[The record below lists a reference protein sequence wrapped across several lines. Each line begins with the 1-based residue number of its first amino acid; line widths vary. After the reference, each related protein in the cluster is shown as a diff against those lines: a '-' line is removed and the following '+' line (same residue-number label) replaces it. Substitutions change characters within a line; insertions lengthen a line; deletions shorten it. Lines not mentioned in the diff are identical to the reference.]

1 MNFKSIVEFLLPE
14 LQIFEIIKQRGFIAK
29 NEEKN
34 SNPYKHT
41 IKSNKNR
48 TFLSEYNRN
57 SNPYKHTIKSNKNHT
72 FLSEYNRISTN
83 QNQTSENRFIGIEDE
98 LKKTII
104 GQDEFINNLCIAFKR
119 PFIAGYDNIKPKNTI
134 FIFGGQSSGK
144 ALGVTAI
151 TTILA
156 NKKVLNNHKVSKI
169 DLSRYSLNTHHD
181 IFLSDLYKA
190 LYEMSDVI
198 LFENFEKC
206 HSRIINILTNL
217 VQNGFYL
224 MEKRYASQNEVL
236 IEATGALIQNSID
249 TINANSKFFI
259 FISEKKSTSI
269 ADIFGNKFIL
279 NISDIISLNSFEKVD
294 LEKITKNLINE
305 FSAKCVNNL
314 RLYVSLSSETI
325 LKLVDSFNAKTG
337 MAGIIKHID
346 TNIYKPLAEYKIK
359 HTINNSNI
367 KIDVSNDNFIC
378 NIDGNTINLSS
389 IIENKN
395 VSGLDEVKSEL
406 NNIVGLSNV
415 KEYILSL
422 EDNLQIQEM
431 REKSGFKTAKISM
444 HMIFTGNPGT
454 GKTTIARIAAKYL
467 KALGVL
473 SSGQLREVTRND
485 LVGQYVGHTAKITSD
500 VIKSALG
507 GVLFIDEAYSLS
519 RGTSD
524 LFGIEAIDTLV
535 KAMEDYRDDLV
546 VILAGYEDEMR
557 DFLKTNSGLKS
568 RFPNII
574 EFKNY
579 SSQEMYQISLI
590 IAKSNGYIINDDCK
604 EPLIELYDKKQI
616 KGKNDSGNGRLAR
629 NIIESTILR
638 QSKRLLKDK
647 IAPTNILSVEDFDFE
662 DYQAFNLEENLS
674 KIIGLENVKD
684 FIRTQHKLLIARKKR
699 QKAGIYVDITQSLNM
714 IFTGNP
720 GTGKTTMARIVAK
733 MLKEMGFL
741 KSGHLVET
749 DKGGLVSGYVGQ
761 TAKKTEDVFK
771 SALGGVLFIDEA
783 YSLSNSDSFSKEAI
797 DTLVKLIEDF
807 RGEIVVILA
816 GYKQEMKGFLKS
828 NSGLLSRFPLNI
840 EFLDYSPEE
849 LYKITIS
856 MIKSKGFILDANCEH
871 ILFEQIVSLHKQS
884 NAHSGNGRM
893 IRNYLE
899 NIIRIQSTR
908 IASEDIPDHK
918 MNLIISEDIIPK
930 IPQNTAYNLEDEL
943 SNIIG
948 LDKVKNHI
956 RSLSAKLRL
965 EKERKKMGLPTNA
978 SAALHMIFKGNP
990 GTGKTM
996 AARTIANVLYNT
1008 GVIKT
1013 SKLVETDRGG
1023 LVAGYVGQTAIKTKE
1038 VIWEAMDGVL
1048 FIDEAYSLAQGGEN
1062 DFGKEAID
1070 TLVKMM
1076 DDNRDRLVVILA
1088 GYNNDMDRF
1097 LSINAGLKSRFPNIV
1112 EFKDYSIDELLQIAE
1127 SLFKSKGYILDNK
1140 AFDKLKAILAQ
1151 AKLEPQFGNGRY
1163 VRNIFE
1169 KSINNQAL
1177 RLSTDN
1183 DLTKEELT
1191 TILDSDIERM

>member
-1 MNFKSIVEFLLPE
+1 MDFKSIIEFLLPE
-14 LQIFEIIKQRGFIAK
+14 LQIFKIIKQHGFIAK
-29 NEEKN
+29 NKAKTLEKN
-34 SNPYKHT
+34 SNLYQYT
-41 IKSNKNR
+41 TKSNDNFANSK
-48 TFLSEYNRN
+48 YNHIRQ
-57 SNPYKHTIKSNKNHT
+57 YNH
-72 FLSEYNRISTN
+72 IN
-83 QNQTSENRFIGIEDE
+83 QNRPSEEKFIGIENE
-98 LKKTII
+98 LKNTII
-104 GQDEFINNLCIAFKR
+104 GQDKFVDNLCIAFKR
-119 PFIAGYDNIKPKNTI
+119 PFISGYDNIKPKNTI
-134 FIFGGQSSGK
+134 FIFGDKSSGK
-144 ALGVTAI
+144 ALGVSAITAI
-151 TTILA
+151 LA
-156 NKKVLNNHKVSKI
+156 SKAVLNYRKVSKI
-169 DLSRYSLNTHHD
+169 DLSRYSLNTHYD

-190 LYEMSDVI
+190 LYEMSDVV
-198 LFENFEKC
+198 LFESFEKC
-206 HSRIINILTNL
+206 HSCIIDILTSL

-224 MEKRYASQNEVL
+224 MDKRYAAQNGVL
-236 IEATGALIQNSID
+236 VEATGSLMQDSIGQ
-249 TINANSKFFI
+249 INVNGKFFV

-269 ADIFGNKFIL
+269 IDIFGNKFVFYV
-279 NISDIISLNSFEKVD
+279 NDIISLNSFEKTD
-294 LEKITKNLINE
+294 LEKITKNLIKE
-305 FSAKCVNNL
+305 FSTKCVNNL
-314 RLYVSLSSETI
+314 RLHVSLSNEAI
-325 LKLVDSFNAKTG
+325 LKLVNSFNIKTG
-337 MAGIIKHID
+337 IAGIIELID
-346 TNIYKPLAEYKIK
+346 TSIYKPLAEYKIK
-359 HTINNSNI
+359 HTINNNDI
-367 KIDVSNDNFIC
+367 KIDINVDNFTG
-378 NIDGNTINLSS
+378 NIDGSVINLS
-389 IIENKN
+389 N
-395 VSGLDEVKSEL
+395 VAEKRTSGLDEVKSEL
-406 NNIVGLSNV
+406 DNIIGLSNV
-415 KEYILSL
+415 KDYIFSL
-422 EDNLQIQEM
+422 EDNLQIQAM
-431 REKSGFKTAKISM
+431 REKSGLKTAKISM

-454 GKTTIARIAAKYL
+454 GKTTIARVIAKYL

-485 LVGQYVGHTAKITSD
+485 LVGQYVGHTAKITHD

-519 RGTSD
+519 RNASD
-524 LFGIEAIDTLV
+524 PFGVEAIDTLV

-574 EFKNY
+574 EFKDY

-590 IAKSNGYIINDDCK
+590 IAKANGYIISDDCK
-604 EPLIELYDKKQI
+604 EPLIRLYDKKQI
-616 KGKNDSGNGRLAR
+616 RGRNDSGNGRLAR
-629 NIIESTILR
+629 NIIESAILQ
-638 QSKRLLKDK
+638 QSKRLFKDK
-647 IAPTNILSVEDFDFE
+647 NAPMNILSVEDFDFE
-662 DYQAFNLEENLS
+662 DYQTFNLEESLS

-684 FIRTQHKLLIARKKR
+684 FVRTQYKLLLAQKKR
-699 QKAGIYVDITQSLNM
+699 QKAGMSVDVTQSLNM
-714 IFTGNP
+714 IFVGNP
-720 GTGKTTMARIVAK
+720 GTGKTTIARIVAK
-733 MLKEMGFL
+733 MFKEMGLL

-783 YSLSNSDSFSKEAI
+783 YSLSDTQGFGKEAI

-816 GYKQEMKGFLKS
+816 GYKQEMKDFLKS

-849 LYKITIS
+849 LYKIAVS
-856 MIKSKGFILDANCEH
+856 MIKAKGFVLDTDCEH
-871 ILFEQIVSLHKQS
+871 ILFERIALLHKQS

-899 NIIRIQSTR
+899 DMIRIQSAR
-908 IASEDIPDHK
+908 IASEDIPDDK
-918 MNLIISEDIIPK
+918 MNLIISDDIIPK
-930 IPQNTAYNLEDEL
+930 TSQNAAYDLESEL
-943 SNIIG
+943 SNIVG
-948 LDKVKNHI
+948 LDEIKNYI

-965 EKERKKMGLPTNA
+965 EKERKKMGLPTN
-978 SAALHMIFKGNP
+978 SSSTLHMIFKGNP

-996 AARTIANVLYNT
+996 VARTVANVLHNM
-1008 GVIKT
+1008 GVIRT
-1013 SKLVETDRGG
+1013 SKLIETDRSG

-1038 VIWEAMDGVL
+1038 IIWEAMDGVL

-1088 GYNNDMDRF
+1088 GYNNDMDKF
-1097 LSINAGLKSRFPNIV
+1097 LSINAGLKSRFPNII
-1112 EFKDYSIDELLQIAE
+1112 EFKDYSVEELLQISA
-1127 SLFKSKGYILDNK
+1127 SLFKSKGYILDDK
-1140 AFDKLKAILAQ
+1140 AYDKLKAILTE
-1151 AKLEPQFGNGRY
+1151 AKIESRFGNGRY

-1191 TILDSDIERM
+1191 AILDTDIERI

>member
-1 MNFKSIVEFLLPE
+1 MNLKSIIEFLLPE
-14 LQIFEIIKQRGFIAK
+14 LQVFKIIKQHGFIAK
-29 NEEKN
+29 KKN
-34 SNPYKHT
+34 GNPHQHTVKPSENYTDYISNY
-41 IKSNKNR
+41 
-48 TFLSEYNRN
+48 
-57 SNPYKHTIKSNKNHT
+57 NHT
-72 FLSEYNRISTN
+72 DIS
-83 QNQTSENRFIGIEDE
+83 QKQTLENRFIEIENE
-98 LKKTII
+98 LKRTII
-104 GQDEFINNLCIAFKR
+104 GQDGFINNLCVAFKR
-119 PFIAGYDNIKPKNTI
+119 PFITGYDDTKPKNTI
-134 FIFGGQSSGK
+134 FIFGNKSSGK
-144 ALGVTAI
+144 ALGI
-151 TTILA
+151 TTITAILA
-156 NKKVLNNHKVSKI
+156 NKAVLNYHKVSRI
-169 DLSRYSLNTHHD
+169 DLLRYSLNTHYD

-190 LYEMSDVI
+190 LHEMSDVV

-206 HSRIINILTNL
+206 HSRIIDVLTSL

-224 MEKRYASQNEVL
+224 MDKRYATQNGVL
-236 IEATGALIQNSID
+236 VEATGALIQSSID
-249 TINANSKFFI
+249 SIQANSKFFV
-259 FISEKKSTSI
+259 FISEKKSNSI
-269 ADIFGNKFIL
+269 VDIFGNKFIF
-279 NISDIISLNSFEKVD
+279 NVGDIISLNNFEKAD
-294 LEKITKNLINE
+294 LEKITRNLVEKFI
-305 FSAKCVNNL
+305 AKCVNNFH
-314 RLYVSLSSETI
+314 LYVSLSNDAI
-325 LKLVDSFNAKTG
+325 LKLADSFNTKTG
-337 MAGIIKHID
+337 IAGIAEYID

-359 HTINNSNI
+359 HVINSSNI
-367 KIDVSNDNFIC
+367 KIDIKDGNFIC
-378 NIDGNTINLSS
+378 SIDDNIINLSS
-389 IIENKN
+389 LIKNKN
-395 VSGLDEVKSEL
+395 TSGLDEVKLEL
-406 NNIVGLSNV
+406 DNIIGLSNV
-415 KEYILSL
+415 KKYIMSL

-431 REKSGFKTAKISM
+431 REKSGLKTAKISM

-454 GKTTIARIAAKYL
+454 GKTTIARIVAKYL

-485 LVGQYVGHTAKITSD
+485 LVGQYVGHTAKITND

-524 LFGIEAIDTLV
+524 PFGIEAIDTLV

-546 VILAGYEDEMR
+546 VILAGYEDEMK

-574 EFKNY
+574 EFKDY

-590 IAKSNGYIINDDCK
+590 IAKSNGYTIDDDCEK
-604 EPLIELYDKKQI
+604 PLIELYDKKQI
-616 KGKNDSGNGRLAR
+616 KGRNDSGNGRLVR
-629 NIIESTILR
+629 NTIEGAILQ

-647 IAPTNILSVEDFDFE
+647 SAPINVLSYKDFNFE
-662 DYQAFNLEENLS
+662 DYQAFDLEDSLS

-699 QKAGIYVDITQSLNM
+699 QKAGMNVDITQSLNM

-720 GTGKTTMARIVAK
+720 GTGKTTIARITAK

-783 YSLSNSDSFSKEAI
+783 YALSSSDSFSKEAI

-816 GYKQEMKGFLKS
+816 GYKQEMKDFLKS
-828 NSGLLSRFPLNI
+828 NSGLVSRFPLNI

-849 LYKITIS
+849 LYNIAIS
-856 MIKSKGFILDANCEH
+856 MIKSKGFILDVDCEH
-871 ILFEQIVSLHKQS
+871 ILFEQIASLHKQS

-899 NIIRIQSTR
+899 SIIRIQSTR
-908 IASEDIPDHK
+908 IASEDIPDDK
-918 MNLIISEDIIPK
+918 MNIIISEDIIPK
-930 IPQNTAYNLEDEL
+930 ISQNTTYDLENEL
-943 SNIIG
+943 SKIVG
-948 LDKVKNHI
+948 LDEVKNHI

-965 EKERKKMGLPTNA
+965 EKERKKIGLPTNA
-978 SAALHMIFKGNP
+978 SASLHMIFKGNP

-996 AARTIANVLYNT
+996 IARTIANVLHNT

-1048 FIDEAYSLAQGGEN
+1048 FVDEAYSLAQGGEN

-1097 LSINAGLKSRFPNIV
+1097 LSINAGLKSRFPHII
-1112 EFKDYSIDELLQIAE
+1112 EFKDYNTDELLQIAA

-1140 AFDKLKAILAQ
+1140 AFDKLKVILVQ

-1191 TILDSDIERM
+1191 TILDSDIERI

>member
-1 MNFKSIVEFLLPE
+1 MSLKSIVEFLLPE
-14 LQIFEIIKQRGFIAK
+14 LQIFKIIKQHGFINK
-29 NEEKN
+29 NAEKN
-34 SNPYKHT
+34 SNPYQYP
-41 IKSNKNR
+41 IKSNKNY
-48 TFLSEYNRN
+48 TFSSEYNRM
-57 SNPYKHTIKSNKNHT
+57 SANKKQIFSSEHNHINT
-72 FLSEYNRISTN
+72 DKKQIL
-83 QNQTSENRFIGIEDE
+83 ENRFVGIENE

-104 GQDEFINNLCIAFKR
+104 GQNEFADNLCIAFKR
-119 PFIAGYDNIKPKNTI
+119 PFIAGYDNIKPRNTI
-134 FIFGGQSSGK
+134 FIFGNKSSGK

-151 TTILA
+151 TAILA
-156 NKKVLNNHKVSKI
+156 NKAILKYHKVSKI
-169 DLSRYSLNTHHD
+169 DLSRYSLNSHYD

-190 LYEMSDVI
+190 LHEMSDVV

-206 HSRIINILTNL
+206 HSRIIDILTSL

-224 MEKRYASQNEVL
+224 MDKRYAAQNEVL
-236 IEATGALIQNSID
+236 VEATGALIQNSID
-249 TINANSKFFI
+249 QISANSKFFV
-259 FISEKKSTSI
+259 FISEKKPTSV
-269 ADIFGNKFIL
+269 AEIFGSKFIL
-279 NISDIISLNSFEKVD
+279 NISDIISLNSFEKAD
-294 LEKITKNLINE
+294 LEKITKNLTEE
-305 FSAKCVNNL
+305 FLTKCTNNL
-314 RLYVSLSSETI
+314 RLHVNLSNDAI
-325 LKLVDSFNAKTG
+325 LKLADSFNSKTG
-337 MAGIIKHID
+337 IAGIIEYID

-359 HTINNSNI
+359 HTIDNSNI
-367 KIDVSNDNFIC
+367 KIDISDNSFIC
-378 NIDGNTINLSS
+378 NIDGNIINLSS
-389 IIENKN
+389 VIEKK
-395 VSGLDEVKSEL
+395 SGSELDEVKSEL
-406 NNIVGLSNV
+406 DNIIGLSNV
-415 KEYILSL
+415 KEYILSI
-422 EDNLQIQEM
+422 EDNLQIQKM

-454 GKTTIARIAAKYL
+454 GKTTVARVVAKYL

-485 LVGQYVGHTAKITSD
+485 LVGQYVGHTAKITND

-524 LFGIEAIDTLV
+524 SFGIEAVDTLV

-574 EFKNY
+574 EFKDY
-579 SSQEMYQISLI
+579 SSQELYQISLI
-590 IAKSNGYIINDDCK
+590 VAKSNGYTINDDCK
-604 EPLIELYDKKQI
+604 KPLIELYDKKQI

-629 NIIESTILR
+629 TIIESAILR

-647 IAPTNILSVEDFDFE
+647 GAQINILSSEDFNFE
-662 DYQAFNLEENLS
+662 DHQTFNLEENLS

-684 FIRTQHKLLIARKKR
+684 FIRTQQKLLIAYKKR
-699 QKAGIYVDITQSLNM
+699 QKAGMDVDTTQSLNM

-720 GTGKTTMARIVAK
+720 GTGKTTMARVVAK

-783 YSLSNSDSFSKEAI
+783 YSLSSKDSFSKEAI

-816 GYKQEMKGFLKS
+816 GYKQEMKDFLKS

-849 LYKITIS
+849 LYKIAVS
-856 MIKSKGFILDANCEH
+856 MIKSKGFVLDANCEH
-871 ILFEQIVSLHKQS
+871 ILFEQVVSLHKQS

-899 NIIRIQSTR
+899 DIIRIQSAR
-908 IASEDIPDHK
+908 IASEDIPDQE

-930 IPQNTAYNLEDEL
+930 ISQNATYDLENEL
-943 SNIIG
+943 SHIVG
-948 LDKVKNHI
+948 LNEVKNHI

-996 AARTIANVLYNT
+996 AARAIANVLHNT

-1013 SKLVETDRGG
+1013 SKLVETDRSG

-1048 FIDEAYSLAQGGEN
+1048 FIDEAYALAQGGEN

-1076 DDNRDRLVVILA
+1076 DDNRDRLIVI
-1088 GYNNDMDRF
+1088 
-1097 LSINAGLKSRFPNIV
+1097 
-1112 EFKDYSIDELLQIAE
+1112 
-1127 SLFKSKGYILDNK
+1127 
-1140 AFDKLKAILAQ
+1140 
-1151 AKLEPQFGNGRY
+1151 
-1163 VRNIFE
+1163 
-1169 KSINNQAL
+1169 
-1177 RLSTDN
+1177 
-1183 DLTKEELT
+1183 
-1191 TILDSDIERM
+1191 